1 MFLFF
6 IVSQSA
12 DTISILCDT
21 GYHSKYDFKAKK
33 RKRGKDAHTTSDD
46 EDQELEESVR
56 VISDLLQRAQK
67 GDLNSVLELGDLIGV
82 GGIEGSAGAELGGGG
97 AGSGASGSGGG
108 SVTTSSEAAEVRSR
122 RLGNMKADML
132 AALAA
137 RARQGGKGATAA
149 ATGGATARVEEEDE
163 EEDEEEID
171 ELEDDVE
178 EGGRARSRS
187 VAGGSNGAS
196 GTAAGAE
203 AAIDDAAA
211 AGASRTDGESGE
223 ITSVGGKGSTTVGFA
238 LGMWDDDGD
247 DSDAFPI
254 PLRARKG
261 KSGSVSTS
269 AVGGGAGP
277 SQANQPATTPPEAN
291 SREETSASSSEK

>member
-1 MFLFF
+1 M
-6 IVSQSA
+6 VR
-12 DTISILCDT
+12 
-21 GYHSKYDFKAKK
+21 YSKYDFKAKK
-33 RKRGKDAHTTSDD
+33 RKRGKDAHPTSDD

-82 GGIEGSAGAELGGGG
+82 GGVEAEPGNIGSGA
-97 AGSGASGSGGG
+97 GASGSGGG
-108 SVTTSSEAAEVRSR
+108 VSVSVSSEAAEVRSR

-137 RARQGGKGATAA
+137 RARQGGKAATAA
-149 ATGGATARVEEEDE
+149 AGGGGTGAGAGVRVEDEDE

-178 EGGRARSRS
+178 EAAVRARSRS
-187 VAGGSNGAS
+187 VGGAPIGSHGAS
-196 GTAAGAE
+196 GNAAGAE
-203 AAIDDAAA
+203 AAIDDAAG
-211 AGASRTDGESGE
+211 AGRNGGEGGE
-223 ITSVGGKGSTTVGFA
+223 ESTGVGGKGSTTVGYA

-261 KSGSVSTS
+261 KSGS
-269 AVGGGAGP
+269 AGGPAGP
-277 SQANQPATTPPEAN
+277 SKAPQSATTPPAVSTTE
-291 SREETSASSSEK
+291 SKRDEGE